1 MSKKPQVEV
10 SGWEARYYDF
20 FINLISL
27 GRYKYF
33 LRRVIEELQ
42 LPSQGIVMDLGAGTG
57 RMAELMLNRLD
68 QNSRF
73 YALEIGKEM
82 IDHLT
87 KLHQR
92 DPRLIIIQQRI
103 EEPFHLPEPIDLAL
117 ISFVLHGLQQA
128 QRIKVIENV
137 YTNLRTGGKFC
148 ILDYNSF
155 AIDQSP
161 WYIRFAI
168 RQLECESTED
178 FIVRDWPTLLT
189 ERGFSH
195 FHIRYHFNNYIRL
208 LCSVKT

>member
-33 LRRVIEELQ
+33 LGRVIEELQ
-42 LPSQGIVMDLGAGTG
+42 LPSQGNVMDLGAGTG
-57 RMAELMLNRLD
+57 RMAELVLNQLD

-82 IDHLT
+82 INHLT
-87 KLHQR
+87 KLQQK
-92 DPRLIIIQQRI
+92 DPRLIIIPQRI
-103 EEPFHLPEPIDLAL
+103 DEPFLLPEPIDLTL
-117 ISFVLHGLQQA
+117 ISFVLHGLKQT
-128 QRIKVIENV
+128 QRMKVIENV

-168 RQLECESTED
+168 RQLECEPTED
-178 FIVRDWPTLLT
+178 FIARDWPTLLT
-189 ERGFSH
+189 EHGFSH
-195 FHIRYHFNNYIRL
+195 IHIRYHFKNYIRL
-208 LCSVKT
+208 LCCVKN

>member
-42 LPSQGIVMDLGAGTG
+42 LPSQGNVMDLGAGTG
-57 RMAELMLNRLD
+57 RMAELVLNRLD

-87 KLHQR
+87 KLQQR
-92 DPRLIIIQQRI
+92 DPRLIIIPQRI
-103 EEPFHLPEPIDLAL
+103 DEPFLLPEPVDLSF

-137 YTNLRTGGKFC
+137 YANLRTGGKFC

-168 RQLECESTED
+168 RQLECEPTED
-178 FIVRDWPTLLT
+178 FIARDWPTWLT
-189 ERGFSH
+189 EHGFSH
-195 FHIRYHFNNYIRL
+195 VHIRYHFKNYIRL
-208 LCSVKT
+208 LCCIKT